1 MARIQYQPSRKSKGF
16 APIQIST
23 EGINR
28 MREESNRI
36 VRGLQNVREA
46 EAKQRAAELA
56 SIKEDSAY
64 QERILKENRNTLIQN
79 EQNKQQQRSYNQE
92 TKQKEQQFKQQ
103 AVENI
108 FEGLLDFSSTLQKID
123 AQDKADALEQEVK
136 EANVLPSSSLN
147 PQKIIDY
154 SNAQRSLTDG
164 GIRLQTEISIN
175 AEQSGESP
183 FDTSRARAGAP
194 GLSTKAKQ
202 VNDNNRAIATW
213 VPLLSEYEKNNEKI
227 YDTGNG
233 EKFSY
238 ADSLSNPYQRNHVL
252 NKIREDLIGFTKKD
266 SLYLSDSLSYIDE
279 YIKTDVEQA
288 GKKGT
293 KRNNEI
299 VIQQA
304 DDLASSKKTEDL
316 TAGWV
321 LVNQVKGPKEAHD
334 WLEKQ
339 SIKHNIPTSVVG
351 RVDLNGDIQFNSD
364 GSIKSG
370 GYVNTWPKRIDAI
383 AKGQRAAFVKEQND
397 ERKFAEAED
406 EQWLLQNIDD
416 IRESFLLDPAN
427 TSKILNDRYLS
438 KGLGVPSLIKEI
450 ERDSLKQ
457 LTDQARSN
465 LDTKIR
471 FGNLDE
477 TYINSIS
484 DPTTRKLA
492 IEAKQVQDEQ
502 KYGPAA
508 LGIKKG
514 FRATARKL
522 TKINP
527 NEGNDSPQT
536 FLVRARLE
544 IEYAKALEDTQ
555 DPVAAN
561 AKINVMVDE
570 ARDGNKKSPFYSETG
585 ANNRLVFTNIEK
597 VNEELAERNLMI
609 DKRMKTFG
617 AEVASQAFLLAND
630 TEMDATILSAQS
642 SGKVIYSKGILR
654 VADKFGLKPSEVFN
668 QQQQARNLATGVNHP
683 LLTPSL
689 GTEFFDKQNPVTR
702 KLLQSSNASQIN
714 RGLNIGL
721 NNVQN
726 SIRGSMQLAY
736 TSGNIG
742 PTSTGP
748 HLDVKRVDGG
758 RFEPNALDD
767 YVVVND
773 PEFGKVTLGEI
784 RNRTGNVGD
793 NWDQHAARGS
803 HGIDYGLHSGTEIYT
818 TNGANVISNTPT
830 QHGDYVV
837 IELPNGDQYSFL
849 HGKG

>member
-1 MARIQYQPSRKSKGF
+1 M
-16 APIQIST
+16 
-23 EGINR
+23 
-28 MREESNRI
+28 
-36 VRGLQNVREA
+36 
-46 EAKQRAAELA
+46 
-56 SIKEDSAY
+56 
-64 QERILKENRNTLIQN
+64 
-79 EQNKQQQRSYNQE
+79 
-92 TKQKEQQFKQQ
+92 
-103 AVENI
+103 
-108 FEGLLDFSSTLQKID
+108 
-123 AQDKADALEQEVK
+123 
-136 EANVLPSSSLN
+136 
-147 PQKIIDY
+147 
-154 SNAQRSLTDG
+154 
-164 GIRLQTEISIN
+164 
-175 AEQSGESP
+175 
-183 FDTSRARAGAP
+183 
-194 GLSTKAKQ
+194 
-202 VNDNNRAIATW
+202 
-213 VPLLSEYEKNNEKI
+213 
-227 YDTGNG
+227 
-233 EKFSY
+233 
-238 ADSLSNPYQRNHVL
+238 
-252 NKIREDLIGFTKKD
+252 
-266 SLYLSDSLSYIDE
+266 
-279 YIKTDVEQA
+279 
-288 GKKGT
+288 
-293 KRNNEI
+293 
-299 VIQQA
+299 
-304 DDLASSKKTEDL
+304 
-316 TAGWV
+316 
-321 LVNQVKGPKEAHD
+321 
-334 WLEKQ
+334 
-339 SIKHNIPTSVVG
+339 
-351 RVDLNGDIQFNSD
+351 DLNGDIQFNSD

-416 IRESFLLDPAN
+416 IRESFLLDPAD

-438 KGLGVPSLIKEI
+438 KSLGVPSLIKEI

-570 ARDGNKKSPFYSETG
+570 ARAGNKKSPFYSETG

-668 QQQQARNLATGVNHP
+668 QQQQARNLATGVKHP

-702 KLLQSSNASQIN
+702 RLLQSSNASQIN